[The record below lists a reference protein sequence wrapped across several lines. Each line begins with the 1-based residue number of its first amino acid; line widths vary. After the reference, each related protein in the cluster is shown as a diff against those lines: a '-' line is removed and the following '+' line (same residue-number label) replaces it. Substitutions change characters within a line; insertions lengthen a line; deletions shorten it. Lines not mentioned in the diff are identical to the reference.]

1 MGLTNNKEKFYAL
14 SGRVGFDDEEKEL
27 LWEGLQDV
35 FESMRQ
41 LTPAPA
47 LSVPIINNNH
57 SMNNNRNQRYHPN
70 QHNPENSV
78 YAIPN
83 NKNESISTLKRKTF
97 DFDDLLLSEEDD
109 IKPPKQKKRK
119 TQKKNVQTLW
129 SEDSE
134 ITDKEQRKLE
144 KEAIFIVESIIGH
157 KQSGN
162 KYKYNVKWEG
172 YDDITWEPEEH
183 INSYLI
189 TNYWKN
195 KGIKV
200 DKEGA
205 MLHLNKITKNEKK
218 KKKKKEKKSIKKTMS
233 KTKTKKSMKKKKG
246 HKAAK
251 HSKKKK
257 QKRTKTAKKLYW
269 EDSDVEQDD
278 EESDN
283 SNC

>member
-1 MGLTNNKEKFYAL
+1 MG
-14 SGRVGFDDEEKEL
+14 
-27 LWEGLQDV
+27 
-35 FESMRQ
+35 
-41 LTPAPA
+41 
-47 LSVPIINNNH
+47 
-57 SMNNNRNQRYHPN
+57 
-70 QHNPENSV
+70 
-78 YAIPN
+78 
-83 NKNESISTLKRKTF
+83 
-97 DFDDLLLSEEDD
+97 
-109 IKPPKQKKRK
+109 
-119 TQKKNVQTLW
+119 
-129 SEDSE
+129 
-134 ITDKEQRKLE
+134 
-144 KEAIFIVESIIGH
+144 
-157 KQSGN
+157 
-162 KYKYNVKWEG
+162 
-172 YDDITWEPEEH
+172 EH

-205 MLHLNKITKNEKK
+205 MLHLNKITKNETK

-233 KTKTKKSMKKKKG
+233 KTKKSMKKKKG